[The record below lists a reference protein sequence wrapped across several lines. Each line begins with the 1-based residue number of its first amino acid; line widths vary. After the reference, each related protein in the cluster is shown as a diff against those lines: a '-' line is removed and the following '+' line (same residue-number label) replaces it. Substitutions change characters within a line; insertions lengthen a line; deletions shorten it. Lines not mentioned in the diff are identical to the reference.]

1 MHEYSLASAI
11 INQVEQLARE
21 HNATKVKKITVSAD
35 PYEMVIPDLL
45 KDAYKIITTEKKLFQ
60 DSELE
65 LLILPAEVTCL
76 ECDHKGEPESQ
87 GDEEFAY
94 NFKCSKC
101 GSRDT
106 HLNIRHLTI
115 ETVDLDVPDDS

>member
-11 INQVEQLARE
+11 VDQIKNIALE
-21 HNATKVKKITVSAD
+21 HNASKVKTITVSAD
-35 PYEMVIPDLL
+35 PYEMVILDLL
-45 KDAYKIITTEKKLFQ
+45 QDAYKIITN
-60 DSELE
+60 ELE
-65 LLILPAEVTCL
+65 LFKDSVLNMIILPAEVICI
-76 ECDHKGEPESQ
+76 ECDHKGEPTVE

-94 NFKCSKC
+94 NFKCAKC

-115 ETVDLDVPDDS
+115 ETVDLEIPE

>member
-11 INQVEQLARE
+11 VNQVKNIAKE
-21 HNATKVKKITVSAD
+21 HKATKVNRITVTAD

-45 KDAYKIITTEKKLFQ
+45 QDAYQIITSELEIFA

-65 LLILPAEVTCL
+65 LIRLPAEIICID
-76 ECDHKGEPESQ
+76 CDYKGEPAAS

-94 NFKCSKC
+94 NFKCPNC
-101 GSRDT
+101 DSRDT

-115 ETVDLDVPDDS
+115 ESVDLEIPE

>member
-11 INQVEQLARE
+11 VDQVKNIAIE
-21 HNATKVKKITVSAD
+21 HNASKVKTVTVSAD
-35 PYEMVIPDLL
+35 PYEMVIPELL
-45 KDAYKIITTEKKLFQ
+45 QDAFIIITNELDLFKGSKL
-60 DSELE
+60 DLV
-65 LLILPAEVTCL
+65 ILPAEIICID
-76 ECDHKGEPESQ
+76 CDHKGEPSIE

-94 NFKCSKC
+94 NFRCAKC

-115 ETVDLDVPDDS
+115 ETVDLEIPE

>member
-11 INQVEQLARE
+11 VDQVKEIARE
-21 HNATKVKKITVSAD
+21 HKASKVKTITVSAD

-45 KDAYKIITTEKKLFQ
+45 QEAYKIIT
-60 DSELE
+60 DELE
-65 LLILPAEVTCL
+65 LFKGSKLDLTTLPAEIICID
-76 ECDHKGEPESQ
+76 CDYKGEPSVE

-94 NFKCSKC
+94 NFKCAKC

-115 ETVDLDVPDDS
+115 ETVDLEIPE

>member
-11 INQVEQLARE
+11 VDQIKNIALE
-21 HNATKVKKITVSAD
+21 HNASKVKTITVSAD

-45 KDAYKIITTEKKLFQ
+45 QDAFKIITN
-60 DSELE
+60 ELE
-65 LLILPAEVTCL
+65 LFKDSILNMMILPAEVICID
-76 ECDHKGEPESQ
+76 CDYKGEPAVD

-94 NFKCSKC
+94 NFKCAKC

-115 ETVDLDVPDDS
+115 ETVDLEIPE

>member
-11 INQVEQLARE
+11 IDQVRE
-21 HNATKVKKITVSAD
+21 IAIEHKAIRVKTITVSAD

-45 KDAYKIITTEKKLFQ
+45 QDAYNMITEEIDIFKGSKL
-60 DSELE
+60 DLI
-65 LLILPAEVTCL
+65 ILPAEIICF
-76 ECDHKGEPESQ
+76 ECNYKGEPSKE
-87 GDEEFAY
+87 GDNEFAY
-94 NFKCSKC
+94 NFKCAKC

-115 ETVDLDVPDDS
+115 ETVDLEIPE

>member
-11 INQVEQLARE
+11 VEQVKKIALE
-21 HNATKVKKITVSAD
+21 HNASKVKTITVSAD

-45 KDAYKIITTEKKLFQ
+45 KEAYGIIT
-60 DSELE
+60 DELE
-65 LLILPAEVTCL
+65 LFKDSKLKLLILPAEIICID
-76 ECDHKGEPESQ
+76 CDHKGEPSIE
-87 GDEEFAY
+87 GDDEFAY
-94 NFKCSKC
+94 NFKCAKC

-115 ETVDLDVPDDS
+115 ETVDLEIPE

>member
-11 INQVEQLARE
+11 VDQIKNIALE
-21 HNATKVKKITVSAD
+21 HNASKVKTITVSAD

-45 KDAYKIITTEKKLFQ
+45 QDAYKIITN
-60 DSELE
+60 ELE
-65 LLILPAEVTCL
+65 LFKDSVLNMIILPAEVICI
-76 ECDHKGEPESQ
+76 ECDHKGEPTVD

-94 NFKCSKC
+94 NFKCAKC

-115 ETVDLDVPDDS
+115 ETVDLEIPE